1 MENNCKNNIL
11 RQIVP
16 SIGGEYM
23 KQTKSNFR
31 LNRAR
36 ESSKRSI
43 YWRCQKMN
51 KMIQLMKD
59 QKKKQENIL
68 VKILKGGDRK

>member
-1 MENNCKNNIL
+1 
-11 RQIVP
+11 
-16 SIGGEYM
+16 
-23 KQTKSNFR
+23 
-31 LNRAR
+31 
-36 ESSKRSI
+36 
-43 YWRCQKMN
+43 MN